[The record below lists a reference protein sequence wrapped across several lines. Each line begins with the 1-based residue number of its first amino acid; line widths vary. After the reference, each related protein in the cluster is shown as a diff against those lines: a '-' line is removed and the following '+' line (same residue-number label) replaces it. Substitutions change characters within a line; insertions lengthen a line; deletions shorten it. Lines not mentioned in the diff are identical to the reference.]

1 MRKLTDSTL
10 AKLVAINELPTVTVS
25 SKPMLQWKSHVG
37 LRKRLISE
45 RIRGHNLIHGLL
57 VSQGWLP
64 GIG

>member
-10 AKLVAINELPTVTVS
+10 AKLVSINELPTVTVS

-45 RIRGHNLIHGLL
+45 RIRG
-57 VSQGWLP
+57 
-64 GIG
+64 